1 MKGLSTSSF
10 DCAGTNVDII
20 MPNLTVIISSVFF
33 QAQYCDHYKAASKN
47 YDSFHSGYNMAVVD
61 AISRYV
67 MFSAGDHVA
76 DVGGGTGE
84 IGRLL
89 REKFKLS
96 NPVLC
101 VDPSEKMLE
110 IAQQKEGIET
120 LQATAEEFFSKCLD
134 GREFNKILMNACYH
148 HFRDPGKVFEGVARM
163 LSPDGVCLV
172 SNRTSDSAP
181 GALMF
186 TKAQAQSFKQTD
198 FDQLAKLAESKG
210 LRARVTFDCQSCE
223 IEKEHCIGFLQ
234 NRLVSTL
241 AKYSDDEIE
250 EGIREM
256 TEKYKDCEVLK
267 GEYKF
272 KIAII
277 TKLFIESADYTYF

>member
-1 MKGLSTSSF
+1 
-10 DCAGTNVDII
+10 
-20 MPNLTVIISSVFF
+20 
-33 QAQYCDHYKAASKN
+33 
-47 YDSFHSGYNMAVVD
+47 MAVMD
-61 AISRYV
+61 AMSRYV
-67 MFSAGDHVA
+67 EFSADDRVA
-76 DVGGGTGE
+76 DIGGGTGE

-120 LQATAEEFFSKCLD
+120 LQSTAEEFFSKFSD
-134 GREFNKILMNACYH
+134 GREFDKILMNACYH
-148 HFRDPGKVFEGVARM
+148 HFRDPGKVFEGVARV
-163 LSPDGVCLV
+163 LSAGGVCLV
-172 SNRTSDSAP
+172 STRTSDSAP
-181 GALMF
+181 GALLF
-186 TKAQAQSFKQTD
+186 TKAQAQSFKKTD
-198 FDQLAKLAESKG
+198 FDELAKLAESKG
-210 LRARVTFDCQSCE
+210 LQAKVYFDCQPCE

-241 AKYSDDEIE
+241 ASYSDEEIR

-256 TEKYKDCEVLK
+256 TEKYKDCEVIK

-277 TKLFIESADYTYF
+277 TKTLH